1 MQDEMTNMQDV
12 HLMNTIEHL
21 KKGGDDMRG
30 NMLIY
35 LALLCLMLAGAGWLN
50 QQTLKLEQERARLQ
64 EEILTLEAEKAQLRE
79 RIAELKAQ
87 QEQLGQRMQDWLDEW
102 DVREVE
108 ISGYAPL
115 DAQAI
120 EGMCYSGDPRVTSSG
135 ARTTPGV
142 TAAAPLDINYNTR
155 IYLPARGEMRIVH
168 DRGEEIGYTEDGV
181 MQLDLCV
188 ETREEAI
195 DMIGRQRVIAVMER

>member
-1 MQDEMTNMQDV
+1 
-12 HLMNTIEHL
+12 
-21 KKGGDDMRG
+21 MRRM
-30 NMLIY
+30 MLLY
-35 LALLCLMLAGAGWLN
+35 LALLCLLLAGAGWMAH
-50 QQTLKLEQERARLQ
+50 QAQVIAEEQARLQ
-64 EEILTLEAEKAQLRE
+64 QEILTLEQENALLRE
-79 RIAELKAQ
+79 RVEELKKQ
-87 QEQLGQRMQDWLDEW
+87 QAEIGQRMEKWLDAWE
-102 DVREVE
+102 VQEVE

>member
-1 MQDEMTNMQDV
+1 
-12 HLMNTIEHL
+12 
-21 KKGGDDMRG
+21 MRVK
-30 NMLIY
+30 MLIF
-35 LALLCLMLAGAGWLN
+35 LVLLCLMLAGAGWMA
-50 QQTLKLEQERARLQ
+50 QQAQVIAEERAWLQ
-64 EEILTLEAEKAQLRE
+64 EEILTLEAENALLRE
-79 RIAELKAQ
+79 RIAEMKDQ
-87 QEQLGQRMQDWLDEW
+87 QTELGDRMESWLDEW

-188 ETREEAI
+188 ETQEEALNE
-195 DMIGRQRVIAVMER
+195 IGRERTIAVIEKGAIANGRTW

>member
-1 MQDEMTNMQDV
+1 
-12 HLMNTIEHL
+12 
-21 KKGGDDMRG
+21 MRVK
-30 NMLIY
+30 MLIF
-35 LALLCLMLAGAGWLN
+35 LALLCLMLAGAGWMA
-50 QQTLKLEQERARLQ
+50 QQAQVIAEEENRLQ
-64 EEILTLEAEKAQLRE
+64 QEILTLEAENALLRE
-79 RIAELKAQ
+79 KVAELREQ
-87 QEQLGQRMQDWLDEW
+87 QAEIGDRMESWLDTW
-102 DVREVE
+102 EVE
-108 ISGYAPL
+108 LWESTAYAPL
-115 DAQAI
+115 DSRAK